1 MDCDTILETY
11 KNEEFMKFNSLLGV
25 DCNHVGLYMANTD
38 AEEKNETL
46 DDIKTSINK
55 KRDLLLFFIKNYLNI
70 NYQYITAVDL
80 GSGLGQTVR
89 NLYLE
94 FFETKRA
101 LQTNGQC
108 LIYSYELSNENVS
121 LNNAI
126 NFENNIP
133 IRMYNRDF
141 TETLFEDASINLV
154 LSEETFYQVS
164 DKIKLIR
171 EISRILNNVNGYL
184 VFSNYF
190 LKEDKTEEDADK
202 VKELLGL
209 STIDKFSEFRILAEE
224 TRLRYCNSIYYST
237 DMVLHYSN
245 LLNYARKNEFS
256 EKLINYF
263 ESWLEASSLLDIG
276 LFVFKKTY

>member
-190 LKEDKTEEDADK
+190 LKEDKTEKDADK

>member
-11 KNEEFMKFNSLLGV
+11 KNEEFIKFNSLLGV

-46 DDIKTSINK
+46 DDIKTSIK
-55 KRDLLLFFIKNYLNI
+55 KKEDLLLFFIKNYLNI

-89 NLYLE
+89 SLYLE
-94 FFETKRA
+94 FFETKRD

-121 LNNAI
+121 QNNAI
-126 NFENNIP
+126 NFKNNIP

-154 LSEETFYQVS
+154 VSEETFYQVS
-164 DKIKLIR
+164 DKNKLIR

-190 LKEDKTEEDADK
+190 LKEDKTEADADK
-202 VKELLGL
+202 VKGLLGL
-209 STIDKFSEFRILAEE
+209 STIDKFSEFRIKAEE
-224 TRLRYCNSIYYST
+224 NRLRYCNSIYYSK

-245 LLNYARKNEFS
+245 LLNYAKKNEFS
-256 EKLINYF
+256 EKIINYF
-263 ESWLEASSLLDIG
+263 DSWLKASSLLNIG

>member
-46 DDIKTSINK
+46 NDIKTSINK

-202 VKELLGL
+202 VKGLLGL
-209 STIDKFSEFRILAEE
+209 SSIDKFSQFRILAEE
-224 TRLRYCNSIYYST
+224 NRLRYCNSIYYST
-237 DMVLHYSN
+237 DIVLHYSN
-245 LLNYARKNEFS
+245 LLNYARKNELS

-263 ESWLEASSLLDIG
+263 ESWIKASSLLDIG

>member
-224 TRLRYCNSIYYST
+224 TRLRYCNSIYYSR

-256 EKLINYF
+256 EKIINYF